1 MYKKS
6 SGYGVLRESPSSST
20 DGKDRPLHPD
30 SGVEG
35 HFYHPHD
42 RAWVNIQDKATPIL
56 AEIVG
61 SVPTSHFPLPPR

>member
-1 MYKKS
+1 MGYFVS
-6 SGYGVLRESPSSST
+6 SSSSST
-20 DGKDRPLHPD
+20 DGKDQPLHSD

-35 HFYHPHD
+35 HFDHPHD

-61 SVPTSHFPLPPR
+61 SVPTSHCPLLP